1 MSNKHEIITL
11 GQAISEFLDKF
22 KLSDKVS
29 ESKVIA
35 SWPQV
40 MGNNVAKLTHS
51 LYFKGKG
58 VLIVHLNSSVLRSE
72 LLMHRSRIVKNLND
86 HLGYEAVKEVVLK

>member
-1 MSNKHEIITL
+1 MGSKHEILTL

-22 KLSDKVS
+22 KLSDKVM
-29 ESKVIA
+29 ESKVVT
-35 SWPQV
+35 SWPAV

-58 VLIVHLNSSVLRSE
+58 VLIVKLNSSVLRSE
-72 LLMHRSRIVKNLND
+72 LLMHRSKIVKNLND
-86 HLGYEAVKEVVLK
+86 YLGYEAVKEVILK